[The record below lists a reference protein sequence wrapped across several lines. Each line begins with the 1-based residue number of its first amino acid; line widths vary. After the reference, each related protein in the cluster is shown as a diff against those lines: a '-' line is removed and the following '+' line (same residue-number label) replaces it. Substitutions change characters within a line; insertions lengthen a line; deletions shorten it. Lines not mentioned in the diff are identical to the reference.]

1 MCRDSFLN
9 HDNEAST
16 SYASSLWLYAIYIS
30 RRIRT
35 KLCSMC
41 KISLLLFNL
50 VWRLKVCDNF
60 FTFITSLENS
70 SKCIGELLWYS
81 IWALIYYDIWL
92 SFCLFV
98 CCCCCCCC
106 CFRWK
111 GDGSTQPNEDLKGKE
126 SAETEMEV
134 DIEVMV
140 SDDTSRSENGEDWA
154 THHLTYWLL
163 W

>member
-16 SYASSLWLYAIYIS
+16 SYTSSLRLYVIYIYIYIYIS
-30 RRIRT
+30 LRIRI

-81 IWALIYYDIWL
+81 IWALIYYDIWV
-92 SFCLFV
+92 SFLFVCLFV
-98 CCCCCCCC
+98 VVVVVVLDEKVMGLLNQMRIWRARSQQRQ
-106 CFRWK
+106 RW
-111 GDGSTQPNEDLKGKE
+111 
-126 SAETEMEV
+126 
-134 DIEVMV
+134 
-140 SDDTSRSENGEDWA
+140 R
-154 THHLTYWLL
+154 
-163 W
+163 

>member
-16 SYASSLWLYAIYIS
+16 SYASSLWLYVIYIS
-30 RRIRT
+30 WRIRI

-50 VWRLKVCDNF
+50 VWRLKICDNF
-60 FTFITSLENS
+60 F
-70 SKCIGELLWYS
+70 Y
-81 IWALIYYDIWL
+81 IYYIIREQFKMYWWTSMVQSL
-92 SFCLFV
+92 SFDILWHLFS
-98 CCCCCCCC
+98 
-106 CFRWK
+106 FFFGWK
-111 GDGSTQPNEDLKGKE
+111 GDGSAQPNEDLKGKE

-154 THHLTYWLL
+154 THHLTYWWL

>member
-1 MCRDSFLN
+1 MHLEFVGKVSNSMNLKAYIGNFVGSGIYAINWSLLCRDSFLN

-30 RRIRT
+30 WRIRT

-50 VWRLKVCDNF
+50 VWRLMVCDNF

-81 IWALIYYDIWL
+81 IWALIYYDIWV
-92 SFCLFV
+92 SFFLFV
-98 CCCCCCCC
+98 C
-106 CFRWK
+106 
-111 GDGSTQPNEDLKGKE
+111 
-126 SAETEMEV
+126 
-134 DIEVMV
+134 
-140 SDDTSRSENGEDWA
+140 
-154 THHLTYWLL
+154 LL
-163 W
+163 LLLLLLF